1 MSEYKLYTD
10 REENFS
16 CDISLEGA
24 RLKDSFARIILESQ
38 DVNLVFNGKIEAGGK
53 CEIPIKPLK
62 HLLENNDKGKMIL
75 EVVADDTYFSPW
87 ESEFVVDS
95 FKKLEVT
102 INESSAP
109 SKPKISVSVVKPKKE
124 KITEQ
129 PKKKSTKI
137 SMNKVISELKKDLF
151 KNGITA
157 KNMKTK
163 KKLMSE
169 RVTSYFSKNKINKKH
184 KTKILTKLV
193 ESIIRG

>member
-1 MSEYKLYTD
+1 MDDETKRLVKGLFYAVAKWAVSELD
-10 REENFS
+10 
-16 CDISLEGA
+16 
-24 RLKDSFARIILESQ
+24 
-38 DVNLVFNGKIEAGGK
+38 
-53 CEIPIKPLK
+53 
-62 HLLENNDKGKMIL
+62 
-75 EVVADDTYFSPW
+75 
-87 ESEFVVDS
+87 
-95 FKKLEVT
+95 
-102 INESSAP
+102 
-109 SKPKISVSVVKPKKE
+109 PKKE

-169 RVTSYFSKNKINKKH
+169 RVTSYFSKNKINKKY

>member
-1 MSEYKLYTD
+1 
-10 REENFS
+10 
-16 CDISLEGA
+16 
-24 RLKDSFARIILESQ
+24 
-38 DVNLVFNGKIEAGGK
+38 
-53 CEIPIKPLK
+53 
-62 HLLENNDKGKMIL
+62 MIL

-102 INESSAP
+102 INESSTP

-124 KITEQ
+124 KIVEQ

-137 SMNKVISELKKDLF
+137 SINKVISELKKDLS

-169 RVTSYFSKNKINKKH
+169 RVTNYFSKNKINKKH
-184 KTKILTKLV
+184 KTQILTKLV